1 MANGEEDGHGEG
13 SQQKEKDNDG
23 FTTVPVKNSS
33 SNTQTLSSRGRK
45 NRKGKNAASPPKNL
59 VTLVEERAQE
69 LRRDGYPER
78 CLCARALRS
87 VLTHLTHLMII
98 PSRLPSCAA
107 LLQDAR
113 PHLFAS
119 TSCRRCICFGL
130 GSLRDSPQS
139 QLQLALLQDLLVAFK
154 VCWRPARRAYLLGF
168 SLINQSLPSQLDE
181 PLLVVDP
188 AFAEEDET
196 FFVEQGYRISPYSVS
211 DATASR
217 GRKAANVIPS
227 NRTTCSAWSALHFC
241 TCHIALALCTSA
253 YSRKTRD
260 AWATL
265 SCSGIRWT
273 SMRRGASPACPSVA
287 EDASR

>member
-13 SQQKEKDNDG
+13 SQQKGKDNDG

-217 GRKAANVIPS
+217 GGGRQLMIFRQTGRPAPLGVPYIS
-227 NRTTCSAWSALHFC
+227 VH
-241 TCHIALALCTSA
+241 
-253 YSRKTRD
+253 
-260 AWATL
+260 ATL
-265 SCSGIRWT
+265 SSLSVRALTRGKSGT
-273 SMRRGASPACPSVA
+273 PGQPCPAREPAGPVCGEVRLRLALLP
-287 EDASR
+287 